1 MIDAVA
7 LRKAMYHEAM
17 EKDSDESKWESGCWI
32 RYKMF
37 ERVLKTQPTIDPVP
51 QLKWERDTAIEQL
64 RQLGYGLGEKAKR
77 GKWVKLDMHPHLA
90 DHKCT
95 ACGESAYVPT
105 CMGEPM
111 YLFCPNCG
119 ARMDVPDNDVGETEG
134 EEG

>member
-1 MIDAVA
+1 MGMISREAALDAIDKNRQDLLSLGMDGAEHILVHYG
-7 LRKAMYHEAM
+7 R
-17 EKDSDESKWESGCWI
+17 
-32 RYKMF
+32 
-37 ERVLKTQPTIDPVP
+37 RVIEGLPTIDPVP

-64 RQLGYGLGEKAKR
+64 RQLGYGLGENAKR

-119 ARMDVPDNDVGETEG
+119 ALMRGNGG
-134 EEG
+134 AG